1 MARAAASSFR
11 TLVTYAFDF
20 SARCLVSILMIL
32 GIASC
37 GSGAVSAPP
46 IPVTP
51 SPLSVNPSIAT
62 LFAELPTAFSLG
74 GGTPPYFVT
83 SSNQA
88 AVPVIGTVSG
98 NSFTVVP
105 NPVAAE
111 TPVTLTITDSAS
123 ATPATATLT
132 VRPRTVSNV
141 VTITPSATQP
151 AACGTAICAGGDA
164 EVRVSLSQAGLP
176 LRNRTVRFDVVSGDF
191 RIITSAPGTP
201 ESLSLSAT
209 TLTDDTGTAR
219 MRIRVLADAG
229 AQTGLLQITDVGSG
243 FSQRASLTV
252 APSSSSPLNA
262 QPDRIAFIGRDS
274 DTCPDG
280 RTTGLSAD
288 VIVFGGRPPYSIT
301 QPGTFAINPLTLPRS
316 GERFTVTPIG
326 QCTAGA
332 PIAVVDSAGNT
343 VTVTATSSVAAVSVT
358 TPALVVSPQTV
369 TLTACLPQQAFV
381 NIAGGLGAG
390 TYIAASGSTVVD
402 ADVPNRGN
410 IGVINRRRGSGP
422 ITTPVQVGFS
432 DGRSVVQ
439 VTVNF
444 EGAGAGVCAP

>member
-1 MARAAASSFR
+1 MTHAS
-11 TLVTYAFDF
+11 TLP
-20 SARCLVSILMIL
+20 ARCLVSILAVL
-32 GIASC
+32 GITSC

-46 IPVTP
+46 TPVTP
-51 SPLSVNPSIAT
+51 APLSVNPAT
-62 LFAELPTAFSLG
+62 AALFSELPTSFVVS

-83 SSNQA
+83 SSDQA
-88 AVPVIGTVSG
+88 TVPVIGTVSG
-98 NSFTVVP
+98 STFTAVP

-111 TPVTLTITDSAS
+111 TPVTLTISDSAG
-123 ATPATATLT
+123 ATPVAASLT

-151 AACGTAICAGGDA
+151 AACGTAICAAGDA
-164 EVRVSLSQAGLP
+164 EVRVTLSQAGLP

-191 RIITSAPGTP
+191 RIITSAAGTP
-201 ESLSLSAT
+201 ETLSLSAT
-209 TLTDDTGTAR
+209 TFTDDTGTAR

-262 QPDRIAFIGRDS
+262 QPDRIQFIGRDS
-274 DTCPDG
+274 DTCANS
-280 RTTGLSAD
+280 TVSAD

-301 QPGTFAINPLTLPRS
+301 QPGTFSISPLVLNRS
-316 GERFTVTPIG
+316 GERFTVTANG
-326 QCTAGA
+326 QCTAGSL
-332 PIAVVDSAGNT
+332 IAIVDSASNT
-343 VTVTATSSVAAVSVT
+343 VTVTASNSVAGISVN

-369 TLTACLPQQAFV
+369 TLTACAPQQATV

-390 TYIAASGSTVVD
+390 TYVAASGSTVVD
-402 ADVPNRGN
+402 ASVPSNSN
-410 IGVINRRRGSGP
+410 IGVISRRPGSGP

-444 EGAGAGVCAP
+444 EGAGAGVCPP